1 MLFGMFIADLDLML
15 MKLNMQSDDAKFK
28 AVKSGKQISLLGS
41 VNLKE
46 KIQKI
51 LTQTEKRAQILNFIF
66 SAVHTLE
73 RTPR

>member
-51 LTQTEKRAQILNFIF
+51 LTQTEKRAQILNYIF